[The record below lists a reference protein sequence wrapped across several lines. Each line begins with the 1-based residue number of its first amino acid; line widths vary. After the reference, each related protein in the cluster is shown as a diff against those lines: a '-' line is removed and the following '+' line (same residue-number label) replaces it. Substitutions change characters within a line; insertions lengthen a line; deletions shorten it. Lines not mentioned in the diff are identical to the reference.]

1 MSFSKE
7 IIYTTKYYNQLLV
20 KVKCFYAIIQSS
32 RFIKI
37 NFLKNMRK
45 IATTIIIVLL
55 LGVATLYLYDK
66 DFEEPLN
73 FDDPYITGNIYDI
86 KEESI
91 LVAEGVNEEDAMFFG
106 KAIWLSVTEETKILN
121 SGNEEISF
129 EELKIGERV
138 TAWTTGVIAE
148 SYPER
153 GTARMIRKE
162 AELFACYVG
171 GCSGELCTKDP
182 EAISTCELLPG
193 MECLQENMSCE
204 AVGNECSWVLSK
216 EAAQCLLEVKEN
228 EEFDVGE
235 SRIGILFEM
244 AENFSN

>member
-1 MSFSKE
+1 
-7 IIYTTKYYNQLLV
+7 
-20 KVKCFYAIIQSS
+20 
-32 RFIKI
+32 
-37 NFLKNMRK
+37 MRK

-86 KEESI
+86 KDESI
-91 LVAEGVNEEDAMFFG
+91 LIAEGVEDKDDFGIMFTG
-106 KAIWLSVTEETKILN
+106 KAIWLSITEETKILSSN
-121 SGNEEISF
+121 NEEISF
-129 EELKIGERV
+129 DELEIGQKV

-148 SYPER
+148 SYPEQ
-153 GTARMIRKE
+153 GTARMIKKE
-162 AELFACYVG
+162 VELFACYVG

-193 MECLQENMSCE
+193 MECIQEGMSCE
-204 AVGNECSWVLSK
+204 AVENECIWVLSE
-216 EAAQCLLEVKEN
+216 EAAQCLLEIEQRGD
-228 EEFDVGE
+228 FDVRE
-235 SRIGILFEM
+235 SRIGFLFEM